1 MLVPSNNGDSSQR
14 KYNQTCTKQPNTTLR
29 QRETTPNTQESDL
42 KSSIDTKQIVN
53 YILYLFNI

>member
-29 QRETTPNTQESDL
+29 QRETTPNTQEFDL
-42 KSSIDTKQIVN
+42 KSSIDTKQIV
-53 YILYLFNI
+53 YINSK